1 MLLNSV
7 NTNVGAMIA
16 LQNLNAT
23 QSDLQM
29 TQNRLNTGKKVSGAR
44 DNGAI
49 WAIAQRQSTDATS
62 LDNVMESMS
71 RNQSAV
77 DLAISSGQNI
87 VDALGQ
93 MKQKALAAQD
103 AGLSAA
109 SKSALNN
116 DFQSLVAQIS
126 TFVTNA
132 NFNGTNFLSGTVNG
146 AAATSV
152 NILTSVGDASASA
165 NTFAVTITMI
175 DATSL
180 SINGQD
186 LTAAGGAGSA
196 AVKVDAAIDAVS
208 TYLGKLGTASKT
220 LEKLKT
226 FMGKVQDS
234 MNAGVGSLVDADLA
248 KESARLQSLQTK
260 QQLGVQALS
269 IANQSPNVITSLFK
283 G

>member
-7 NTNVGAMIA
+7 NTNTGAMIA

-23 QSDLQM
+23 QSDLQT
-29 TQNRLNTGKKVSGAR
+29 TQNRLNTGKKVGTAK

-49 WAIAQRQSTDATS
+49 WAIAQRQTADSTS
-62 LDNVMESMS
+62 LDNVMDSMS

-77 DLAISSGQNI
+77 DLAISAGQQI
-87 VDALGQ
+87 ADTLTQ
-93 MKQKALAAQD
+93 MKQRALAAQE
-103 AGLSAA
+103 AGLSATSLA
-109 SKSALNN
+109 SLNN
-116 DFQSLVAQIS
+116 DFQSMASQIS
-126 TFVTNA
+126 TFVGSA
-132 NFNGTNFLSGTVNG
+132 GFNGTNFLSGTVNG
-146 AAATSV
+146 AAAASV
-152 NILTSVGDASASA
+152 NVLASVGDATSSA
-165 NTFAVTITMI
+165 NTFAVTITVI
-175 DATSL
+175 DANAL
-180 SINGQD
+180 SVNGQD

-196 AVKVDAAIDAVS
+196 AVKVDTAINTVN
-208 TYLGKLGTASKT
+208 TYMARLGTASKT

-226 FMGKVQDS
+226 FMGKLQDS

-269 IANQSPNVITSLFK
+269 IANQAPNVITSLFK

>member
-7 NTNVGAMIA
+7 NTNSGAMVA
-16 LQNLNAT
+16 LQNLNST
-23 QSDLQM
+23 QSDLQ
-29 TQNRLNTGKKVSGAR
+29 TVQNRLNTGKKISSSR

-49 WAIAQRQSTDATS
+49 WAIANRQSTDANS
-62 LDNVMESMS
+62 MDAVKDSMS
-71 RNQSAV
+71 RNQSAI
-77 DLAISSGQNI
+77 DLAISAGQSI
-87 VDALGQ
+87 ADTLTQ

-116 DFQSLVAQIS
+116 DFQALAAQVS

-132 NFNGTNFLSGTVNG
+132 NFNGTNLLSGTVNG
-146 AAATSV
+146 ATATSINV
-152 NILTSVGDASASA
+152 LTSVGDASGSS
-165 NTFAVTITMI
+165 NTYAVTITTI
-175 DATSL
+175 DANSL

-196 AVKVDAAIDAVS
+196 AVKVDTAIDAVA

-220 LEKLKT
+220 LEKLNT
-226 FMGKVQDS
+226 FMGKTQDS
-234 MNAGVGSLVDADLA
+234 LNSGVGNLVDADLA
-248 KESARLQSLQTK
+248 KESAKLQSLQTK

-269 IANQSPNVITSLFK
+269 IANQAPNTLLSLFR
-283 G
+283 

>member
-29 TQNRLNTGKKVSGAR
+29 TQNRLNTGKKVGSAR

-165 NTFAVTITMI
+165 NTFAVTITTI

-269 IANQSPNVITSLFK
+269 IANQSPNIITSLFK

>member
-29 TQNRLNTGKKVSGAR
+29 TQNRLNTGKKVGSAR

-165 NTFAVTITMI
+165 NTFAVTITTI

-180 SINGQD
+180 AITSQD
-186 LTAAGGAGSA
+186 LTVAGGAGSA
-196 AVKVDAAIDAVS
+196 AVKVDAAIDVVS